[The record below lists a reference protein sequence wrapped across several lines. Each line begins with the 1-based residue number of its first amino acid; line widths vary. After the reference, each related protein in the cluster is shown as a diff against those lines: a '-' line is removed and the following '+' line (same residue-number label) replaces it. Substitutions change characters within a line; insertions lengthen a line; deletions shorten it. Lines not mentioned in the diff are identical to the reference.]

1 MYKTGTTTPKCAMSH
16 IYFLL
21 PAYNEEENLPG
32 LFQAIDESVENYRII
47 LVDDGS
53 SDRTGRIARDFASKI
68 PITILTHKKNEGLGA
83 ALNTGFRYIAENGEE
98 NSVIV
103 TMDSDLTHDPAMVP
117 SMMEELEKGYD
128 VVVTSRYVKGGAQ
141 YNLSLSRRVLSRG
154 INTLLRMKGSRVLDN
169 TSGFRCMKIEVLQ
182 KALEKYKNEFI
193 TSTEFTSTV
202 EVLLRLQGSGAKVK
216 EVPIDLDYGKKGG
229 ESKMKV
235 GRTIRTYLSMLS
247 KSIEIPAQHE
257 KRRFR
262 KPKLG
267 TFIRFLIGIGLLV
280 VVIWYSQPAYLWSI
294 ISGASLPLLLLAAG
308 IHIIATSA
316 NAAKISYLCDKTE
329 RFTSIFKAN
338 LGGMLLADVTPGRS
352 GYFVT
357 PIIVNDM
364 VPELEKGKV
373 LNSIFFTQIFEFL
386 LRGILLVAA
395 MLTIFYSLGVSQNLY
410 LYGILSLVLVAV
422 LSIGF
427 FVLAFN
433 KVPGFMIP
441 IINRI
446 PFVSSLYQRYIK
458 YVGSIDY
465 TPKKSG
471 VVFILTILGW
481 LLTALRW
488 IIVGYALGL
497 DIPIVWYLFLFPALT
512 AASFI
517 PISLSGLGIVEGG
530 FALVFFILG
539 SSTGV
544 GVAFSLVDRSMA
556 LLGDLTGISYATKV
570 GTSVIG
576 AEDRLNSQIK
586 EPEG

>member
-1 MYKTGTTTPKCAMSH
+1 MRAMSRT
-16 IYFLL
+16 YFLL

-32 LFQAIDESVENYRII
+32 LFQAITESVENYRII
-47 LVDDGS
+47 LIDDGS
-53 SDRTGRIARDFASKI
+53 SDRTGIIARDFASRI
-68 PITILTHKKNEGLGA
+68 PLTILTHRKNEGLGA
-83 ALNTGFRYIAENGEE
+83 ALKTGFQYIAENGDE

-103 TMDSDLTHDPAMVP
+103 TMDSDLTHDPNMVP
-117 SMMEELEKGYD
+117 GMMKELEKGYD

-141 YNLSLSRRVLSRG
+141 YNLPLLRRVLSRG

-169 TSGFRCMKIEVLQ
+169 TSGFRCIKIEALR
-182 KALEKYKNEFI
+182 KALNKYKNEFI
-193 TSTEFTSTV
+193 TSVEFTATV
-202 EVLLRLQGSGAKVK
+202 EVLLRLQGAGAKIK
-216 EVPIDLDYGKKGG
+216 EVPIELDYGKKGG
-229 ESKMKV
+229 ASKMKV

-247 KSIEIPAQHE
+247 KSIEIQPAEHNTG
-257 KRRFR
+257 RLR

-267 TFIRFLIGIGLLV
+267 TLLRFLIGIALLAM
-280 VVIWYSQPAYLWSI
+280 VIWYSQPATLWSI
-294 ISGASLPLLLLAAG
+294 LSGASLPLLLLAA
-308 IHIIATSA
+308 IVHIIATTA
-316 NAAKISYLCDKTE
+316 NAAKIAYLCDATDK
-329 RFTSIFKAN
+329 FSSIFKAN
-338 LGGMLLADVTPGRS
+338 LGGMLLADITPGRS

-357 PIIVNDM
+357 PAIVNEM

-373 LNSIFFTQIFEFL
+373 LNSIFFSQIFEFL

-410 LYGILSLVLVAV
+410 IYGILSLALVAL

-433 KVPGFMIP
+433 KVPAFAIP

-446 PFVSSLYQRYIK
+446 PFISSLYNRYIK

-497 DIPIVWYLFLFPALT
+497 VIPFVWYLFLFPALT

-530 FALVFFILG
+530 FALVFLILG

-556 LLGDLTGISYATKV
+556 LLGDLAGIGYATKV
-570 GTSVIG
+570 GLSVVG
-576 AEDRLNSQIK
+576 SSNESDPKVDANQ
-586 EPEG
+586 